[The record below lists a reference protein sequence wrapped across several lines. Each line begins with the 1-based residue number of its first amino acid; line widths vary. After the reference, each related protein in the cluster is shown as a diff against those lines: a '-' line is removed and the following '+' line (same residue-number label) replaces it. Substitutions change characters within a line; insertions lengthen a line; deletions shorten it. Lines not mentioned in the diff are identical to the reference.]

1 MRHNG
6 ARHLLS
12 MADLDRDDIEQILN
26 LTGSFAEVGERSIP
40 KVPALRGKTIAW
52 VFYEDSTRT
61 RLSFETAAKR
71 LSADTMNFSVS
82 SSSVNK
88 GESLRDTIETIT
100 AMGIDGVVVRHRAAG
115 APHQVAQWTDASVIN
130 AGDGWH
136 QHPTQALLDLYS
148 ATRHLGELDGKHVA
162 IVGDINH
169 SRVARSN
176 AIGFAAMGAQ
186 VTLVGPPTL
195 LPPSLDGWPVEV
207 THDLD
212 AVIDDLDICYLLRM
226 QLERQKQAVVPTL
239 REYHHE
245 YGLTSAR
252 ADRLGAEALI
262 MHPGPMNRGSR
273 SRARSPTDPTRSSP
287 SRSPTACRCAWR
299 CCSCCWA
306 PASSRSTSP
315 QSAVDWRWRDGFD
328 RDHQRHPGR
337 RRRPAADLLIQNGV
351 IAEVGEKLDGDTIID
366 ADGLVV
372 TPGFVDLQVHFREPG
387 GEEAETIQT
396 GSRGAAL
403 GGFTAVVVMP
413 NTTPTI
419 DSAAVVRQIHDLSI
433 DALCEVVPSAA
444 ITVDRDGEALAPM
457 AELVRSGVRMFTDDG
472 VGVQDAA

>member
-52 VFYEDSTRT
+52 LFYEDSTRT

-88 GESLRDTIETIT
+88 GESLRDTIETIA

-115 APHQVAQWTDASVIN
+115 APQQVADWTDAAVIN

-136 QHPTQALLDLYS
+136 QHPTQALLDLYT
-148 ATRHLGELDGKHVA
+148 ATSHLGDLDGKHIA
-162 IVGDINH
+162 IVGDIKH

-176 AIGFAAMGAQ
+176 AIGFATMGAR

-252 ADRLGAEALI
+252 ADRLAL
-262 MHPGPMNRGSR
+262 
-273 SRARSPTDPTRSSP
+273 
-287 SRSPTACRCAWR
+287 
-299 CCSCCWA
+299 
-306 PASSRSTSP
+306 
-315 QSAVDWRWRDGFD
+315 
-328 RDHQRHPGR
+328 R
-337 RRRPAADLLIQNGV
+337 R
-351 IAEVGEKLDGDTIID
+351 
-366 ADGLVV
+366 
-372 TPGFVDLQVHFREPG
+372 
-387 GEEAETIQT
+387 
-396 GSRGAAL
+396 
-403 GGFTAVVVMP
+403 
-413 NTTPTI
+413 
-419 DSAAVVRQIHDLSI
+419 
-433 DALCEVVPSAA
+433 
-444 ITVDRDGEALAPM
+444 
-457 AELVRSGVRMFTDDG
+457 
-472 VGVQDAA
+472 